1 MSPFEYYFSII
12 NIILLS
18 IIFIWS
24 YIINFNYNKNI
35 NEIKKI
41 KEEVEKI
48 KEEIRS
54 EEQFYKSI
62 VTNLSD
68 YLSLIN
74 KNKKQV
80 IKNPTPPQIIKKE
93 EKKEILDNSKIQTFF
108 QKIKNFFNKNVKDVF
123 SKKNEEL
130 KEIKK
135 NIHIPTPIPVIP
147 PIQTPVK
154 NHNINKGEGK
164 KQEQKDKE
172 NENWKKK

>member
-12 NIILLS
+12 NIILLI

-24 YIINFNYNKNI
+24 YFINLNYNKNS

-80 IKNPTPPQIIKKE
+80 TKNPTPPQIIKKE
-93 EKKEILDNSKIQTFF
+93 EKKEIVLQEKKSSFLE
-108 QKIKNFFNKNVKDVF
+108 KIKNFAGKCEKILNPKKKEEVKEV
-123 SKKNEEL
+123 KK
-130 KEIKK
+130 I
-135 NIHIPTPIPVIP
+135 ISPTPIQIP
-147 PIQTPVK
+147 TV
-154 NHNINKGEGK
+154 NKGEGK
-164 KQEQKDKE
+164 KSHSFSNKDT
-172 NENWKKK
+172 ENWKKK